1 MGTARGRAEVEG
13 EATLTGPWMRGLP
26 AVCISQGLPDC
37 GTQYATDSWSVDTEG
52 WAARQSRDI
61 RKKLLAS
68 HSKAGGACVCGGGV
82 ASTLLLSATSG
93 CVPGQGY

>member
-52 WAARQSRDI
+52 WAARQSREAPSFSQQS
-61 RKKLLAS
+61 RR
-68 HSKAGGACVCGGGV
+68 GAWG
-82 ASTLLLSATSG
+82 
-93 CVPGQGY
+93 